1 MAPNKERDLL
11 MKYLIP
17 ALGLAGGALVVLVLL
32 GALDYHRAHSA
43 FITNS
48 HVTNLHHELV
58 KEPNR

>member
-1 MAPNKERDLL
+1 

-17 ALGLAGGALVVLVLL
+17 TLAIAGGALVVLVLV
-32 GALDYHRAHSA
+32 GTLDYHRANSA